1 MFLSG
6 AWAQDGDSD
15 SFNQVFYSESS
26 NGESWST
33 PTPVISTDYSFSASY
48 NQDNNVNGD
57 GSQPIGISAYYEG
70 RAYGPSVVQNPNGT
84 LTMIFSGYRYPKS
97 ITAAG
102 TQLGNGANAGSVSG
116 TAAPTWTVG
125 PDDLTMYR
133 NILTTTLSE
142 STSPAVS
149 TTTTMTTPPASPVV
163 VGQTESVSA
172 TVAPVSPGTRGAL
185 GYRDV
190 QRGSR
195 DALHGHAQRVH
206 ARTLPAAP
214 TPTTGALSSPDSVTA
229 GYNGDT
235 DDYTAMSTSTAT
247 PVTVDQDAT
256 TTSTPSASNG
266 GSPANPAVVGEPLT
280 LSSTV
285 TVDAPGS
292 GTPTGTV
299 SFSDGG
305 ATPLCTGTL
314 SGGSDTASC
323 TYTPAATDS
332 GDSITANY
340 GGDANGHLVDGWG
353 PRVTEVV
360 DEAPTTTALTINPTT
375 PLVGQSVTFSATVT
389 ANTPSGGTPTGTVT
403 FDGNGGALCAGT
415 LSGDPATASCTTTY
429 PGVTDDSIT
438 ANYPR

>member
-1 MFLSG
+1 METSGCTSPYTGINNPSSNANPPNGLNSYATNEGTPGGSNGTDIGSVTGGDATEMRWVGSAGSIIANPNGTYGMFLSG

-57 GSQPIGISAYYEG
+57 GSQPIGMSAYYEG

-102 TQLGNGANAGSVSG
+102 TLLGNGANAGSVG
-116 TAAPTWTVG
+116 TVAPSWTVG

-142 STSPAVS
+142 STSPMVS
-149 TTTTMTTPPASPVV
+149 TTTTMTTPPTSPAV

-172 TVAPVSPGTRGAL
+172 TVAPVSPGTG
-185 GYRDV
+185 
-190 QRGSR
+190 
-195 DALHGHAQRVH
+195 
-206 ARTLPAAP
+206 
-214 TPTTGALSSPDSVTA
+214 TPTGTVTFSGGAGTLCTGTLNESTPDTASCTYSYSGPLSSPDSVTA
-229 GYNGDT
+229 NYGSDT
-235 DDYTAMSTSTAT
+235 NYASSGSTAV
-247 PVTVDQDAT
+247 PVTVNQAAT
-256 TTSTPSASNG
+256 TTSMPSADNG

-285 TVDAPGS
+285 TVNAPGS
-292 GTPTGTV
+292 GTPTGSV

-314 SGGSDTASC
+314 SGGSDTATC
-323 TYTPAATDS
+323 TYTPATANS

-340 GGDANGHLVDGWG
+340 GGDTNDTSSTSPAL
-353 PRVTEVV
+353 TEVV
-360 DEAPTTTALTINPTT
+360 ERRRPQRT
-375 PLVGQSVTFSATVT
+375 
-389 ANTPSGGTPTGTVT
+389 
-403 FDGNGGALCAGT
+403 
-415 LSGDPATASCTTTY
+415 
-429 PGVTDDSIT
+429 
-438 ANYPR
+438 